1 MPSGKWVDMTTT
13 INDGELVSL
22 LAFADTLAD
31 AARAV
36 VLRHFRQ
43 TLTVDQK
50 DAAIARMQPV
60 TIADREAEA
69 AIHERIEAHFPEHGI
84 LGEEHGS
91 TRPEAPWQWVVDPID
106 GTRAFIAGMPLF
118 GILIGLTF
126 EGHPVLGLVDQ
137 PVLDERFVGS
147 ATGATLNGNAIAAR
161 TCPRLD
167 EAVMAMTDPVM
178 MASPAQRALFESLR
192 RHAAVTQFG
201 GNCYAYAMLAAG
213 VVDLVMEG
221 DLKPWDVCALVPL
234 IEAAG
239 GVITSWDGGPALGSS
254 HILACGDAALHA
266 VLLPR
271 FAAAAPISG

>member
-1 MPSGKWVDMTTT
+1 
-13 INDGELVSL
+13 
-22 LAFADTLAD
+22 
-31 AARAV
+31 
-36 VLRHFRQ
+36 
-43 TLTVDQK
+43 
-50 DAAIARMQPV
+50 
-60 TIADREAEA
+60 
-69 AIHERIEAHFPEHGI
+69 
-84 LGEEHGS
+84 
-91 TRPEAPWQWVVDPID
+91 
-106 GTRAFIAGMPLF
+106 
-118 GILIGLTF
+118 
-126 EGHPVLGLVDQ
+126 
-137 PVLDERFVGS
+137 
-147 ATGATLNGNAIAAR
+147 
-161 TCPRLD
+161 
-167 EAVMAMTDPVM
+167 MAMTDPVM

>member
-1 MPSGKWVDMTTT
+1 MDDKD
-13 INDGELVSL
+13 LAAL
-22 LAFADTLAD
+22 LAFADELAD
-31 AARAV
+31 AARAIV
-36 VLRHFRQ
+36 SRHFRSA
-43 TLTVDQK
+43 LTVDQK
-50 DAAIARMQPV
+50 DAAVARMQPV
-60 TIADREAEA
+60 TVADRDAEA
-69 AIHERIEAHFPEHGI
+69 AIRERIEARYPEHGI

-91 TRPEAPWQWVVDPID
+91 TRPDAPWQWIIDPID

-118 GILIGLTF
+118 GILIGLTL
-126 EGHPVLGLVDQ
+126 EGEPVLGVIDQ

-147 ATGATLNGNAIAAR
+147 ASGATLNGAAIASRACR
-161 TCPRLD
+161 QLD
-167 EAVMAMTDPVM
+167 DAVMAMTDPAM

-213 VVDLVMEG
+213 VVDLVVEG

-254 HILACGDAALHA
+254 HIVACGDTSLHA
-266 VLLPR
+266 ALLPR
-271 FAAAAPISG
+271 FAAAAPTIG

>member
-1 MPSGKWVDMTTT
+1 MTVV
-13 INDGELVSL
+13 IDDSELASL
-22 LAFADTLAD
+22 LAFADELAD
-31 AARAV
+31 AARAIV
-36 VLRHFRQ
+36 MRHFRSP
-43 TLTVDQK
+43 LAVDQK
-50 DAAIARMQPV
+50 AAAISRMQPV
-60 TIADREAEA
+60 TVADRDAET
-69 AIHERIEAHFPEHGI
+69 AIRERIEARYPEHGI

-91 TRPEAPWQWVVDPID
+91 SRAQAPWQWILDPID

-118 GILIGLTF
+118 GILIGLTYQ
-126 EGHPVLGLVDQ
+126 GTPVLGLVDQ

-147 ATGATLNGNAIAAR
+147 AAGATLNGKAIASR
-161 TCPRLD
+161 PCSHLD
-167 EAVMAMTDPVM
+167 DAVMAMTDPAM

-254 HILACGDAALHA
+254 HIVACGDAALHA
-266 VLLPR
+266 AMLPR
-271 FAAAAPISG
+271 FAAAAPTSG